1 MVETLSLQTLGVVLG
16 HVQFKELVENLA
28 KKLEEEEAVTI
39 GDTLGNVEAEAM
51 IEKNLADRL
60 AKVEVEALAN
70 KLADFKA

>member
-28 KKLEEEEAVTI
+28 KNLDEKETVTI
-39 GDTLGNVEAEAM
+39 RDTLGNVEAEIM
-51 IEKNLADRL
+51 ADRL
-60 AKVEVEALAN
+60 AKVEIEALGN

>member
-28 KKLEEEEAVTI
+28 EEEEAVTI

-51 IEKNLADRL
+51 IENLADRL
-60 AKVEVEALAN
+60 AKVDVEALAN